1 MTTRG
6 LGRVF
11 RRPGSRYWWVSY
23 SHRGAEIR
31 ESAETT
37 KRSEAVALLKKRH
50 EELGRGRPARE
61 ADKVTLA
68 DLRALI
74 AGDYT
79 VNRRRSG
86 RRIDGAWAHV
96 AAFFGERER
105 AVSITAP
112 RLASYVTA
120 RTNEGA
126 AANTLRNEL
135 SALRRGFR
143 LARETGAL
151 LPGEG
156 PLTFPKVKPGRP
168 RSGFLEPAEHAAIRA
183 ALPPDEGD
191 VAEFL
196 FWSGW
201 RRSEATGL
209 RWSDVDEAAGS
220 IRIET
225 TKTDEPRILPY
236 AKLPALK
243 ALIEHR
249 RQVTDAVQKKRD
261 MVVSHVFHRN
271 GEPIVTF
278 YRSWAAACVKAGL
291 GHEVR
296 GPERKNRAG
305 KVVKGRLIRRVI
317 HRRPHDYR
325 RGAARAFSR
334 AGVPEQVTMKICGWK
349 TRSVFDR
356 YRVTN
361 EADLAE
367 GLERLAQSPPAV
379 AGRKVA
385 RMSRG
390 RS

>member
-1 MTTRG
+1 MSTTRG
-6 LGRVF
+6 LGRTY
-11 RRPGSRYWWVSY
+11 RRGGLFWIAYYYHGR
-23 SHRGAEIR
+23 EIR
-31 ESAETT
+31 ESSGSA
-37 KRSEAVALLKKRH
+37 KKKAAVDLLKKRH

-112 RLASYVTA
+112 RLSSYVTA

-156 PLTFPKVKPGRP
+156 PLVFPKIKPGRP

-209 RWSDVDEAAGS
+209 RWSEVDEAAGS
-220 IRIET
+220 IRIEK
-225 TKTDEPRILPY
+225 TKSDEPRILPY
-236 AKLPALK
+236 AKLSALK

-249 RQVTDAVQKKRD
+249 RQVTDAVQRKRD

-271 GEPIVTF
+271 GDPIVTF
-278 YRSWAAACVKAGL
+278 YRSWAAACVQAGL

-296 GPERKNRAG
+296 GPERKSSAG

-317 HRRPHDYR
+317 HRRPQDYR

-334 AGVPEQVTMKICGWK
+334 AGVPEQVIMRLCGWK

-367 GLERLAQSPPAV
+367 GLERLAEAPPATS
-379 AGRKVA
+379 RTKLA
-385 RMSRG
+385 RMR
-390 RS
+390 